1 MKIMKAINT
10 SSGKFL
16 RALTT
21 VILTGLLATQ
31 FLAAQDWYDT
41 DWLYRSSV
49 AVTNPGSTVL
59 TDFQVQIVL
68 TDGVNFDCNRPLP
81 DGSDIRVTSSDG
93 TTLIPF
99 WIGGWVAETPTRSDT
114 IWVKMPEIPVSGTTV
129 YIYYGNTFPTI
140 PQTPVAKPP
149 VGPYTKYTGNPI
161 TISGLSC
168 QNQVLPENLV
178 YDGGKYWVLI
188 SNRCINPCP
197 LSLISSTDLITWV
210 HEGIILSAS
219 DRYFDAPC
227 LVKADNTWYIF
238 YSNYNGSWSESNPA
252 PIGIAK
258 STTGNIMGPYTE
270 LNRYIL
276 TCGTSP
282 AWDDARVSE
291 PYVIQRDNGDWVMVY
306 MGDALPSGGFEEQ
319 IGIAVSATGIE
330 GPYTKSSGNPVIPFG
345 TAGSLDAGTVADPWV
360 VKFGST
366 YYIGYTASPTKA
378 NWNTTYATTTDWSTF
393 TKSNTVIL
401 EKGGSGAWDA
411 LSAFRGAVTRV
422 GNTYIFPYTGQNSSP
437 FQFGYATQPVYHTPP
452 DIIDNVYAVF
462 EFYDGFDSTAFNTA
476 KWNIDA
482 GGSAV
487 VNSGILTV
495 TTNGLVTV
503 TGNKAFNK
511 GMLLEALA
519 RHPNA
524 DGTGHTAA
532 ELGFGNTDRSYVFRI
547 LDYTGSYFL
556 KNVGGVTYYN
566 MATALDN
573 ANYLLHR
580 IFWRSDT
587 QVDFAMGD
595 NTLEPV
601 AITTTQNIPPWL
613 FCYAASTAYTT
624 RLMVDWIRVRK
635 WVGSDAGATVSYP
648 GQGLFIWD
656 GSESTAWGTGD
667 NWFGNTAPGSGDN
680 ISIPDVTNDPVVS
693 GDLTINTEGSM
704 TIQAGAALTV
714 NGDLTTNNGLFIESS
729 VSAGSGSLIVSGT
742 PVGNVTYNRLLREGD
757 DVGDKHLFSSPVY
770 NQDITNFISTHAS
783 KIDNVRIHDEVSGGW
798 ANITAGPF
806 YSGKGYSVYQT
817 DNSDGAFS
825 FTGQIVKTA
834 SMPATSPYMK
844 SYADRVIIDATDP
857 YGENHTNMVD
867 GYWVS
872 GRSYDIYGSG
882 GWNLLGNPFTS
893 AIDAAAFISTNA
905 GDFDPHYQAL
915 YVYDGKN
922 SVYKYAASV
931 IPGYPP
937 DYVQGGLFGN
947 NIQAGQGFFV
957 LANNNGVQF
966 DFSSSMQVQNT
977 GVAFLKS
984 AGAEDEPWPGLMLK
998 VRYGNKESQTL
1009 IAYNSDM
1016 TTGLDPGYDLGQ
1028 LSTYPEVE
1036 VYTSL
1041 VQKDN
1046 SVNFARQVLPLTDSD
1061 KNIVPVGI
1069 DSEKGGEITFSAFTV
1084 PLGTNKFWIEDRTT
1098 GIFTNLN
1105 TSSYTVTLPA
1115 KTYGTGRF
1123 FIIAST
1129 NTPTGIEQPEAEDTG
1144 VRVWTSNDKVI
1155 IKGEVSDRA
1164 ICDGI

>member
-1 MKIMKAINT
+1 MPGFIGLFKKGVMKKT
-10 SSGKFL
+10 SAFSGKIFRVL
-16 RALTT
+16 IATMLVGALTT
-21 VILTGLLATQ
+21 Q
-31 FLAAQDWYDT
+31 FMVAQDWYDT
-41 DWLYRSSV
+41 DWPYRSVV
-49 AVTNPGSTVL
+49 AVSNPGSTEL
-59 TDFQVQIVL
+59 SGFQVKITL
-68 TDGVNFDCNRPLP
+68 TSSNFNFTPTQS
-81 DGSDIRVTSSDG
+81 DGSDILVTSSDG

-99 WIGGWVAETPTRSDT
+99 WLESWDKAGLQAT
-114 IWVKMPEIPVSGTTV
+114 IWVKVPLIPVSGTSV
-129 YIYYGNTFPTI
+129 YIYYGNAVPVVPPTV
-140 PQTPVAKPP
+140 PFATPP
-149 VGPYTKYTGNPI
+149 VGPFTKYTDNPI
-161 TISGLSC
+161 LIPDQC
-168 QNQVLPENLV
+168 QTNILPENLV
-178 YDGGKYWVLI
+178 FDGGKYWVLVTD
-188 SNRCINPCP
+188 RCGENGGV
-197 LSLISSTDLITWV
+197 LSLVSSIDLITWV
-210 HEGIILSAS
+210 YEGIILSS
-219 DRYFDAPC
+219 TIVNDPGRTFDSPC
-227 LVKADNTWYIF
+227 IVRADNTWYIF
-238 YSNYNGSWSESNPA
+238 YSNFYGTWNFTSPA

-258 STTGNIMGPYTE
+258 STTGLIMGPYVE
-270 LNRYIL
+270 LQRDKL
-276 TCGTSP
+276 KTGPEGS
-282 AWDDARVSE
+282 WDGARVSE

-306 MGDALPSGGFEEQ
+306 MGDADPAGGFTEQ
-319 IGIAVSATGIE
+319 VGIAVSTSGIE
-330 GPYTKSSGNPVIPFG
+330 GTYEKSLGNPVIAFG
-345 TAGSLDAGTVADPWV
+345 PTGSIDAGTIADPWV

-366 YYIGYTASPTKA
+366 YYIGYTASPTKV
-378 NWNTTYATTTDWSTF
+378 NWNTTYATTTDWTTF

-401 EKGGSGAWDA
+401 NQGPGAYDQ
-411 LSAFRGAVTRV
+411 SSTFRGAVTRV
-422 GNTYIFPYTGQNSSP
+422 GDNYLFPYTAQGSGG
-437 FQFGYATQPVYHTPP
+437 FQFAYAVQPVYQYPP
-452 DIIDNVYAVF
+452 NIINNAYAVF
-462 EFYDGFDSTAFNTA
+462 EFYDGFNDTTALNTT
-476 KWNIDA
+476 KWSIRREGA
-482 GGSAV
+482 GGGTTSV
-487 VNSGILTV
+487 SGGILTV
-495 TTNGLVTV
+495 QAPTSGYDGITL
-503 TGNKAFNK
+503 TGNKSFGP
-511 GMLLEALA
+511 GMLLESSA
-519 RHPNA
+519 RHPDANGA
-524 DGTGHTAA
+524 GTTAA
-532 ELGFGNTDRSYVFRI
+532 ELGFANTERNNNLRI
-547 LDYTGSYFL
+547 FDYSSSTNFIM
-556 KNVGGVTYYN
+556 
-566 MATALDN
+566 MAM
-573 ANYLLHR
+573 ANGAGERYDQLMTCPLNSTDYLLHS
-580 IFWRSDT
+580 IFWRSSS
-587 QVDFAMGD
+587 QVDFALG
-595 NTLEPV
+595 NYPSQTLTSIIPS
-601 AITTTQNIPPWL
+601 INLPPWL
-613 FCYAASTAYTT
+613 FCVALERQAT
-624 RLMVDWIRVRK
+624 LMVDWIRVRK

-1098 GIFTNLN
+1098 GTYTNLN
-1105 TSSYTVTLPA
+1105 TSTT
-1115 KTYGTGRF
+1115 R
-1123 FIIAST
+1123 
-1129 NTPTGIEQPEAEDTG
+1129 
-1144 VRVWTSNDKVI
+1144 
-1155 IKGEVSDRA
+1155 
-1164 ICDGI
+1164 